1 MFIAT
6 IHRDKN
12 MGSFGN
18 NSRRPPP
25 PGKAAKPRRPF
36 VADNPAFINVI
47 VVTLWP
53 ARSVA

>member
-18 NSRRPPP
+18 NSTRPPP
-25 PGKAAKPRRPF
+25 PGKAAKPRFPC
-36 VADNPAFINVI
+36 VADKSRQINVI
-47 VVTLWP
+47 VVTLWL